1 MGSDFPDIMW
11 FNTFNRYVKH
21 VFLSHFT
28 NWKAETNRNGGSSYP
43 GLSPTPT
50 LPITHTHHTPHTAFL
65 WPLHLYFPLTEAT
78 FWGFP
83 QKQAM
88 NQQYKR

>member
-43 GLSPTPT
+43 GLSPKPMEALLSATELFCKRLGREESPT
-50 LPITHTHHTPHTAFL
+50 SLTGAAWALFCVE
-65 WPLHLYFPLTEAT
+65 LHRP
-78 FWGFP
+78 
-83 QKQAM
+83 
-88 NQQYKR
+88 RVD